1 MYFAMRKR
9 VWRGGI
15 VYFVKDQEA
24 ERKGMALLCG
34 LSLLGLLF
42 QWGLPTAPWDGASHI
57 QLVLSGNVF
66 TAIHPV
72 EHPVSL
78 LGASKTGQVDHED

>member
-1 MYFAMRKR
+1 MRKR
-9 VWRGGI
+9 VWQRGI

-42 QWGLPTAPWDGASHI
+42 QWGPPTAPWDGASHI
-57 QLVLSGNVF
+57 QLVISRNVF
-66 TAIHPV
+66 TVIHPV
-72 EHPVSL
+72 GHPVSL
-78 LGASKTGQVDHED
+78 LGASKFSQVDHED